1 MIITKKKGGGVG
13 WGGVG
18 KKKKISFTNINI
30 FQVWIFNGKSKE
42 V

>member
-18 KKKKISFTNINI
+18 KKKISFTNINI